1 MSAAFNIVCPHCQS
15 VNRIPADRDATRA
28 KCGRCKKRLFDGR
41 SHAADQATF
50 DKHIARNDIPVV
62 GDFWA
67 EWCGPCKAMA
77 PVYEAIAAELEPA
90 FRFLKVD
97 TEAEQAL
104 AARYNIRSIPTVMV
118 FHKGSIIAQRPGAVD
133 RNTLRS
139 WLIQV
144 SGA

>member
-1 MSAAFNIVCPHCQS
+1 MSAALNIVCPHCQS

-41 SHAADQATF
+41 PHAADQATF
-50 DKHIARNDIPVV
+50 NKHIARNDIPVV

-77 PVYEAIAAELEPA
+77 PVYETVTAELEPA

-118 FHKGSIIAQRPGAVD
+118 FHKGSIVAQRPGAVD

>member
-1 MSAAFNIVCPHCQS
+1 MSAASNIVCPHCQS

-41 SHAADQATF
+41 PHAADQAGF

-67 EWCGPCKAMA
+67 EWCAPCKAMA
-77 PVYEAIAAELEPA
+77 PVYEQVTAELEPA
-90 FRFLKVD
+90 FRFLKVN
-97 TEAEQAL
+97 TEAEPAL
-104 AARYNIRSIPTVMV
+104 AARYDIRSIPTVMV
-118 FHKGSIIAQRPGAVD
+118 FHKGAIIAQRSGAVD

-144 SGA
+144 SAA